1 MPDLS
6 VTKCYNTLLQN
17 LISANCRHLVL
28 VNTTEAGDSNSVHCL
43 MFTWNVAANLP
54 FGFIAAIDELI

>member
-6 VTKCYNTLLQN
+6 VTKCHNALLQN

-28 VNTTEAGDSNSVHCL
+28 VNTTEGGDSNSVHCF
-43 MFTWNVAANLP
+43 MFMWNEAVSLP
-54 FGFIAAIDELI
+54 FGFIVVLDELI